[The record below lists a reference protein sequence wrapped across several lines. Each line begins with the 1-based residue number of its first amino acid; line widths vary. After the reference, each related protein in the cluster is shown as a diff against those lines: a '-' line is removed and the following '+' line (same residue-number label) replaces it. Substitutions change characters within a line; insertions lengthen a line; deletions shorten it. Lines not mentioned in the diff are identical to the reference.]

1 MSEDRG
7 MSLLEVVVSIAVSSL
22 LMLGAATLVGSGLSP
37 IISSGDRVREVMD
50 RYEIVQRQTRD
61 VRIFG
66 SEP

>member
-1 MSEDRG
+1 
-7 MSLLEVVVSIAVSSL
+7 L

-61 VRIFG
+61 VRTFG